1 VWRKILKERKQE
13 RVEKKQ
19 KKDVLSKGRRISKTF
34 KADT

>member
-1 VWRKILKERKQE
+1 VEENSKERKQE

-19 KKDVLSKGRRISKTF
+19 KKEVLSEGRRISKTF